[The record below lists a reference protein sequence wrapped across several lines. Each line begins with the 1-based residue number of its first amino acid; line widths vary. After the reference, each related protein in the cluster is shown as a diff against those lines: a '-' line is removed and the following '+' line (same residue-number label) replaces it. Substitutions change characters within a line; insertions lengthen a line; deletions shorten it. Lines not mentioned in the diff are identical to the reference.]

1 MQYLAGDIAVKGGQ
15 VLPLR
20 CSHNTVRMQW
30 LVEEAEYLN
39 LAAADIAFPAR
50 HFSML
55 ANCRRAEVGQKKY
68 IAKKCLGLE
77 GLFMNDR
84 SFKL

>member
-30 LVEEAEYLN
+30 HVEEAEYLN
-39 LAAADIAFPAR
+39 LAAADAAFPAR

-55 ANCRRAEVGQKKY
+55 ADRCRAEVGQNKNTTKKFLRL
-68 IAKKCLGLE
+68 KSLV
-77 GLFMNDR
+77 
-84 SFKL
+84 